1 MHDCGPRS
9 SCPPYG
15 PRGRAERVA
24 WLPLLPLLTLGSMMF
39 WTVALGLG
47 GWSFML
53 VNEQTA
59 DMNMDAV
66 GPMPPATA
74 IEPKPG
80 AELAGPTGGSP
91 TGGSMAGA
99 AAGSVAIPVQVEES
113 QESEDVNDNAGAV
126 HAPEGD

>member
-53 VNEQTA
+53 VNERA
-59 DMNMDAV
+59 MDMEAV
-66 GPMPPATA
+66 GPAPTATETMPGV
-74 IEPKPG
+74 E
-80 AELAGPTGGSP
+80 
-91 TGGSMAGA
+91 A
-99 AAGSVAIPVQVEES
+99 AAGIGGSERIPVQVEES
-113 QESEDVNDNAGAV
+113 QESEDVNDNAGA
-126 HAPEGD
+126 ALPAALDRGALEP

>member
-9 SCPPYG
+9 SCLPYG
-15 PRGRAERVA
+15 ARGRGERVA
-24 WLPLLPLLTLGSMMF
+24 WLPLLFIGTMLF

-53 VNEQTA
+53 VNETA

-66 GPMPPATA
+66 GPMPSATA

-80 AELAGPTGGSP
+80 AETAGPTGGSVGG
-91 TGGSMAGA
+91 TTAGSM
-99 AAGSVAIPVQVEES
+99 AIPVQVEES

-126 HAPEGD
+126 HASEGD